1 MTQRIVP
8 HPVRCIHCGTLHS
21 LTTPAGMTL
30 ALLSCP
36 NCGSDFDAKKRREM
50 LRQIESIVSGKQ
62 NEKPN

>member
-1 MTQRIVP
+1 
-8 HPVRCIHCGTLHS
+8 
-21 LTTPAGMTL
+21 MTL